1 MHGYRLF
8 SAGEQHCPPR
18 NATGTIAQRRWC
30 FCFVG
35 RAARYPEFVAQ
46 DRSTR
51 GLELA
56 EVTDERVLASLARI
70 DEMSDAELRELVRSE
85 PSIVVEAAEGVIAS
99 RRMGER
105 QAT

>member
-1 MHGYRLF
+1 M
-8 SAGEQHCPPR
+8 
-18 NATGTIAQRRWC
+18 
-30 FCFVG
+30 
-35 RAARYPEFVAQ
+35 AQ

-56 EVTDERVLASLARI
+56 EVTDERVLASLVRI

>member
-1 MHGYRLF
+1 
-8 SAGEQHCPPR
+8 
-18 NATGTIAQRRWC
+18 
-30 FCFVG
+30 
-35 RAARYPEFVAQ
+35 
-46 DRSTR
+46 
-51 GLELA
+51 LA
-56 EVTDERVLASLARI
+56 EVTDERVLASLVRI